1 MNKKTSI
8 FIGGLVS
15 TIISLLIYWMLLTLD
30 NGNNMNTL
38 YYVGIWIL
46 LPYIYIT
53 NIFEEIDN
61 IAAIVINTFLLLT
74 SWIFAIPIGMVIG
87 YIVWKTTNRK

>member
-38 YYVGIWIL
+38 
-46 LPYIYIT
+46 
-53 NIFEEIDN
+53 
-61 IAAIVINTFLLLT
+61 
-74 SWIFAIPIGMVIG
+74 
-87 YIVWKTTNRK
+87 